1 MAEQWARACCGTQ
14 DHLFHELHEDSETA
28 GPGATT
34 RNTNNQKLPI
44 LSWPWNTWKKTQR
57 NKTQVSLSKGGR
69 EQGEKMAEDFC
80 HKLSMSFS
88 YSTLGI

>member
-1 MAEQWARACCGTQ
+1 ME
-14 DHLFHELHEDSETA
+14 HLE
-28 GPGATT
+28 
-34 RNTNNQKLPI
+34 
-44 LSWPWNTWKKTQR
+44 KTQR

-69 EQGEKMAEDFC
+69 EQGKKMAEDFC